1 MVTRSMRP
9 PTPKL
14 SLNCRKDIDAG
25 VALAWLRQFAAQ
37 DFEHWAT
44 VGFDEAMRAEAL
56 LMGRGSDEYFGA
68 RWTSRPGE
76 WADRLR
82 SLPKYVVSS
91 TLKDPMWTNATVLNG
106 DMVEEVSKLKQR
118 IAGEIV
124 VYASASLVQTLI
136 EKDLVDEL
144 PLTVYPVVLGG
155 GMRLFGETTDTKPMR
170 LVRAETLGEN
180 LTYLVYQFVR
190 AAQTPMAAPW
200 ATPALALE
208 QLA

>member
-1 MVTRSMRP
+1 VVTRSMRP

-14 SLNCRKDIDAG
+14 SLNCRRDIDAG

-106 DMVEEVSKLKQR
+106 DVVEEVSKLKQR

-144 PLTVYPVVLGG
+144 PLTVYPVVPEAVCACSARQPTRNPCGS
-155 GMRLFGETTDTKPMR
+155 FGLR
-170 LVRAETLGEN
+170 LVARTSPISSTNSCELPKPRWPLPGPR
-180 LTYLVYQFVR
+180 QR
-190 AAQTPMAAPW
+190 
-200 ATPALALE
+200 
-208 QLA
+208 